1 MHRKKWAGSDGLSF
15 YYFFFFLLVERVR
28 RDTRRAERETRHNH
42 PVSSEGYDHH
52 LLTARASSST
62 TVVVSAFCVSR
73 SHEQAT
79 SNKTIPCTLFLRL
92 SAPCFTALF
101 ILFSTTSLDPSP
113 PTPPIDG
120 SPHLHKKTLVKSFV
134 PAAGSQTSQCSHL
147 CANSARKWRQNPEQ
161 EQDEED
167 VQLDRILVNPAL
179 SVDLGVGPSPPP

>member
-15 YYFFFFLLVERVR
+15 YYFFFFLLAGRVR

-52 LLTARASSST
+52 LLRAWASSST

-73 SHEQAT
+73 SHEQAI
-79 SNKTIPCTLFLRL
+79 SNKTTPCTLFLRL

-113 PTPPIDG
+113 HPANRWIAPP
-120 SPHLHKKTLVKSFV
+120 
-134 PAAGSQTSQCSHL
+134 SQ
-147 CANSARKWRQNPEQ
+147 
-161 EQDEED
+161 ED
-167 VQLDRILVNPAL
+167 AHQILRPRCW
-179 SVDLGVGPSPPP
+179 